1 MTKQNPTPHILVISR
16 TEDDQAYL
24 EDFFER
30 TPLPKPDFVIGKFVP
45 SDKYDFLVFNSRN
58 LPIYKAENVIALS
71 DDEQKFLYLLDRY
84 ISDTNKYIVFFG
96 AYYYNLNYERCQ
108 AANSKFSLYARLRE
122 MIDFIGNYR
131 Q

>member
-1 MTKQNPTPHILVISR
+1 MPTTPHILVISR

-45 SDKYDFLVFNSRN
+45 SDKYDFLVFNSR
-58 LPIYKAENVIALS
+58 
-71 DDEQKFLYLLDRY
+71 
-84 ISDTNKYIVFFG
+84 
-96 AYYYNLNYERCQ
+96 YYYNLNVERCQ

-122 MIDFIGNYR
+122 MIDFIGNFR